1 MIFDPNNEIDRIKA
15 KQRFDYLIDK
25 GKQFELTEKR
35 KRRSISQNSYL
46 HLILSYFAH
55 EYGETLDY
63 VKRYFFK
70 NVCNKDLFLTEYVN
84 TKTGEIRKD
93 WRSSADLDTKE
104 MTTAIDSFIMYANKD
119 AGIFLPSPSDLVNI
133 NLLEIEMSRYA

>member
-1 MIFDPNNEIDRIKA
+1 MIFDSNNQIDIIKA
-15 KQRFDYLIDK
+15 RQRFEYLIEK
-25 GKQFELTEKR
+25 GKVFELTEKR

-84 TKTGEIRKD
+84 PKTGEIRKD

-104 MTTAIDSFIMYANKD
+104 MTIAIDKFIMYANKE
-119 AGIFLPSPSDLVNI
+119 AGIFLPSPTDLVNI
-133 NLLEIEMSRYA
+133 NLLEIEMSKL

>member
-1 MIFDPNNEIDRIKA
+1 MIFDSTSEIDILKA
-15 KQRFDYLIDK
+15 KQRFDYLVSK
-25 GKQFELTEKR
+25 GKMFELTEKR

-46 HLILSYFAH
+46 HLILSYFAY

-70 NVCNKDLFLTEYVN
+70 NVCNKDLFLTEYAN

-104 MTTAIDSFIMYANKD
+104 MTTAIDNFIMYANKE
-119 AGIFLPSPSDLVNI
+119 AGIFLPSPNDLVNI
-133 NLLEIEMSRYA
+133 NLLEIELSRL

>member
-1 MIFDPNNEIDRIKA
+1 MIFDSTNKTDLIKA
-15 KQRFDYLIDK
+15 KQRFDYLVSK
-25 GKQFELTEKR
+25 GKIFTLSEKR

-70 NVCNKDLFLTEYVN
+70 NLCNKELFITEHIN
-84 TKTGEIRKD
+84 KKTGEVRKD
-93 WRSSADLDTKE
+93 WRSSADLNTKE
-104 MTTAIDSFIMYANKD
+104 MTTAIDNFIMYANKE
-119 AGIFLPSPSDLVNI
+119 AGIFLPSPNDLVNI
-133 NLLEIEMSRYA
+133 SLLEIEMSKH

>member
-1 MIFDPNNEIDRIKA
+1 MIFDSNNQIDVLKA
-15 KQRFDYLIDK
+15 KQRFEYLIEK
-25 GKQFELTEKR
+25 GKVFELTEKR
-35 KRRSISQNSYL
+35 QNRSISQNSYL

-70 NVCNKDLFLTEYVN
+70 NVCNKDLFLTEYAN
-84 TKTGEIRKD
+84 TKTGEVRKE

-104 MTTAIDSFIMYANKD
+104 MTIAIDNFIMYANKE
-119 AGIFLPSPSDLVNI
+119 AGIFLPDPNDLAMI
-133 NLLEIEMSRYA
+133 NLLEIEMSRV

>member
-1 MIFDPNNEIDRIKA
+1 MIFDSTNKTDLIKA
-15 KQRFDYLIDK
+15 KQRFDYLVSK
-25 GKQFELTEKR
+25 GKIFTLSEKR

-70 NVCNKDLFLTEYVN
+70 NLCNKELFITEHIN
-84 TKTGEIRKD
+84 KKTGEIRKD
-93 WRSSADLDTKE
+93 WRSSADLNTKE
-104 MTTAIDSFIMYANKD
+104 MTTAIDNFIMYANKE
-119 AGIFLPSPSDLVNI
+119 AGIFLPSPNDLANI
-133 NLLEIEMSRYA
+133 SLLEIEMSKH

>member
-1 MIFDPNNEIDRIKA
+1 MIFDSNNQIDILKA
-15 KQRFDYLIDK
+15 KQRFEYLIKK
-25 GKQFELTEKR
+25 GKIFELTEKR

-70 NVCNKDLFLTEYVN
+70 NVCKKDVFLTEYAN
-84 TKTGEIRKD
+84 TKTGEMRKD
-93 WRSSADLDTKE
+93 WRSSSDLDTKE
-104 MTTAIDSFIMYANKD
+104 MTIAIDNFIMYANKE
-119 AGIFLPSPSDLVNI
+119 AGIFLPSPTDLINI
-133 NLLEIEMSRYA
+133 NLLEIEMSKL

>member
-1 MIFDPNNEIDRIKA
+1 MIFDSTNKTDLIKA
-15 KQRFDYLIDK
+15 KQRFDYLVSK
-25 GKQFELTEKR
+25 GKIFTLSEKR

-70 NVCNKDLFLTEYVN
+70 NLCNKELFITEHIN
-84 TKTGEIRKD
+84 KKTGEIRKD
-93 WRSSADLDTKE
+93 WRSSADLNTKE
-104 MTTAIDSFIMYANKD
+104 MTTAIDNFIMYANKE
-119 AGIFLPSPSDLVNI
+119 AGIFLPSPNDLANI
-133 NLLEIEMSRYA
+133 SLLEIEMSKY

>member
-1 MIFDPNNEIDRIKA
+1 MIFDSKNEIDILKA
-15 KQRFDYLIDK
+15 KQRFEYLIEK
-25 GKQFELTEKR
+25 GKVFELTEKR
-35 KRRSISQNSYL
+35 QKRSISQNSYL

-55 EYGETLDY
+55 QYGETPDY

-70 NVCNKDLFLTEYVN
+70 NVCNKELFLTEYVN

-104 MTTAIDSFIMYANKD
+104 MTTAIDNFIMYANKE
-119 AGIFLPSPSDLVNI
+119 AGIFLPSPNDLANI
-133 NLLEIEMSRYA
+133 NLMEIELSRL